1 MSIILFGKV
10 EASVDALKAQYED
23 KSVQPEYA
31 HQWELEDLKED
42 LTKQIDGLED
52 KLDQLEQ
59 TQQKVQTT
67 TMVSSSVN
75 S

>member
-31 HQWELEDLKED
+31 HQWELEDLKEE
-42 LTKQIDGLED
+42 LTKHIAQ
-52 KLDQLEQ
+52 
-59 TQQKVQTT
+59 
-67 TMVSSSVN
+67 
-75 S
+75 